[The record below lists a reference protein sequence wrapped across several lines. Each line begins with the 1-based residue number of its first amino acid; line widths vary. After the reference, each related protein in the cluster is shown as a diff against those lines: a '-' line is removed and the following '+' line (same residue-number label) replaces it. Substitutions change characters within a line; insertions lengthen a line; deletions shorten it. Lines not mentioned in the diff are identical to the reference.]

1 MASERETRYHWL
13 TAACC
18 CALTAVSFGISLNC
32 AGIFFAPVAE
42 ELKTGRGDIALYITL
57 MNLVTG
63 FSSPLAGRLV
73 KRIPLRAW
81 FLCAAVL
88 VAGAMALWSRVT
100 AVWQLYF
107 LAAAQGI
114 GNVMIGSVVVRMILK
129 AWFAS
134 RLGLVLGIAFGF
146 SGVAGAVLSPLLQ
159 AIVDCAGWRAAHD
172 LSALLCALLILP
184 GAFLL
189 RRDPREKGLRPYYA
203 GKAEAGKPPENVPLP
218 VLPER
223 NAGVPGIAALLAI
236 GFIGPFLTGIN
247 QHMSGYATFIG
258 LTASDGALMMA
269 AIMIGNV
276 LSKLLF
282 GMLSDRKGAKT
293 TFLVFMAVTVAGI
306 AGLFLFFTVRPLLA
320 ASFLIGFT
328 YSLGTLGVAQLA
340 HAQFPAEK
348 GDRYYAWSQVAANI
362 GSSLSAAVI
371 GYAFD
376 LSGSYRAA
384 FVLCLG
390 LGILAWICGAAGF
403 RKER

>member
-1 MASERETRYHWL
+1 MASEKRARYHWL
-13 TAACC
+13 VAACC

-88 VAGAMALWSRVT
+88 VAGAMALWTRVT
-100 AVWQLYF
+100 AVWQLYV

-258 LTASDGALMMA
+258 LAASDGALMMTAIQA
-269 AIMIGNV
+269 A
-276 LSKLLF
+276 
-282 GMLSDRKGAKT
+282 
-293 TFLVFMAVTVAGI
+293 
-306 AGLFLFFTVRPLLA
+306 VR
-320 ASFLIGFT
+320 
-328 YSLGTLGVAQLA
+328 
-340 HAQFPAEK
+340 HAQRPEGREDNVPGFYGGDGRRNRGPVPVFYGPAAAGGVLPDRLYLFP
-348 GDRYYAWSQVAANI
+348 
-362 GSSLSAAVI
+362 
-371 GYAFD
+371 GYA
-376 LSGSYRAA
+376 GGRAA
-384 FVLCLG
+384 GARAVSRGKRGPVLCLEPG
-390 LGILAWICGAAGF
+390 GREYRQFPVRGGHRI
-403 RKER
+403 RV